1 MGSPLR
7 PVVCSASSVSSG
19 QSANHP
25 ASPHEAGTDHSIG
38 RKGHPSAANTHKTEH
53 LQNQSPCATCKNWKR
68 DSLDFRLL
76 SAWRLVLGILPAR
89 DPLAIYR
96 SLSDLRFGVWD
107 FHRCLMFDVSLE
119 PPLATALANAF
130 GVYRSWILIFG
141 ASPLRGICE
150 ILQSMVKIFHACPG
164 LP

>member
-1 MGSPLR
+1 MVSPLR

-96 SLSDLRFGVWD
+96 SLSEFIGFGIW
-107 FHRCLMFDVSLE
+107 SLG
-119 PPLATALANAF
+119 F
-130 GVYRSWILIFG
+130 GILHFPRH
-141 ASPLRGICE
+141 SPLPPK
-150 ILQSMVKIFHACPG
+150 SSS
-164 LP
+164 